1 VRCRVRSI
9 RSNAGVEHDP
19 NESETTCPA
28 DGRVPDGRALCE
40 WLQVEERTTLRWR
53 RDSTGPPFLR
63 LGSRQIRYRRSD
75 VDRWLAERT
84 FQHRAA
90 EIAAA

>member
-1 VRCRVRSI
+1 MIPTNQR
-9 RSNAGVEHDP
+9 P
-19 NESETTCPA
+19 P
-28 DGRVPDGRALCE
+28 VPPTGEFLTDAQLCE
-40 WLQVEERTTLRWR
+40 WLQVEDRTTFRWR
-53 RDSTGPPFLR
+53 RDGTGPPFLR

-75 VDRWLAERT
+75 VERWLTERT

>member
-1 VRCRVRSI
+1 MIPTNQRPPVPP
-9 RSNAGVEHDP
+9 AGEFLTD
-19 NESETTCPA
+19 A
-28 DGRVPDGRALCE
+28 QLCE